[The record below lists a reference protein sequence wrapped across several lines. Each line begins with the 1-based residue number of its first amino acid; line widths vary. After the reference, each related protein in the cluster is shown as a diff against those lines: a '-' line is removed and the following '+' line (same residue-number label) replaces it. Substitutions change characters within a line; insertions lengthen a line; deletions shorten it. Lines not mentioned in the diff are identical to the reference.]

1 MEYVITLI
9 GWQFFIG
16 LTHCQQR
23 KANPDLKLPTLD
35 ELKQMKKEAYRRF
48 KQAIKAMAHHR

>member
-1 MEYVITLI
+1 MKVAFAVI
-9 GWQFFIG
+9 GWQLSI
-16 LTHCQQR
+16 LLAR
-23 KANPDLKLPTLD
+23 PAPEKKYPDLKLPTLD